1 MIEYFLREN
10 ITVIKNYDKIRVKD
24 IIVLRFN
31 KKPFATI
38 KGETFRLLKID
49 EMREKTYIKF
59 LEVLSKKYKRV
70 K

>member
-31 KKPFATI
+31 KNHSQQ
-38 KGETFRLLKID
+38 LK
-49 EMREKTYIKF
+49 
-59 LEVLSKKYKRV
+59 V
-70 K
+70 KHLDY